1 MRRHGSTTHAASV
14 THTNAPAAHI
24 RAAQLAQQRAAVAQA
39 GAMGADAVMPWGMF
53 LGAPEMANEP
63 DLIPL
68 GLAGAVQ

>member
-1 MRRHGSTTHAASV
+1 MKHVTQYLAASLLFV
-14 THTNAPAAHI
+14 TLAAC
-24 RAAQLAQQRAAVAQA
+24 

>member
-1 MRRHGSTTHAASV
+1 MKHVTQYLAASLLFV
-14 THTNAPAAHI
+14 T
-24 RAAQLAQQRAAVAQA
+24 L
-39 GAMGADAVMPWGMF
+39 ADAVMPWGMF